1 MPDLRYHLISL
12 ISVFL
17 ALAIGILLGVAMAD
31 RGVVSARVQ
40 AEITSIEQQL
50 DRQQRE
56 IEEQNDQIADQ
67 EAMLDRMSEV
77 MISGSLQGTD
87 VALVSGPYADPDV
100 SGAVQ
105 SDLTEAGANIIKVES
120 LEPPE
125 PAEITLLENTSP
137 QAMTGLEA
145 DYSDVAREI
154 LGFAGEVE
162 NPPDIVVFVGGGR
175 IPEDAPPGTRDAL
188 NAAQR
193 EMFGIWLDSGVRVVG
208 TEPSN
213 SGHSD
218 VRHLFQEVGIPSVDY
233 ADQPAGRAAVIECA
247 AMEDCEGAYGTK
259 DTASEPFPSPS

>member
-56 IEEQNDQIADQ
+56 IEGQNEQIGDQ

-77 MISGSLQGTD
+77 MISGSLEGTD

-105 SDLTEAGANIIKVES
+105 SDLTEAGANIVKVDS

-125 PAEITLLENTSP
+125 PTEITLLENTSP
-137 QAMTGLEA
+137 QAMTPLE
-145 DYSDVAREI
+145 DEYVGFAREI
-154 LGFAGEVE
+154 LGLTGEIE
-162 NPPDIVVFVGGGR
+162 APPELVVFVGGGE
-175 IPEDAPPGTRDAL
+175 IPEGAPQATRDVL
-188 NAAQR
+188 DAAQV
-193 EMFGIWLDSGVRVVG
+193 EMFEVWLDAGVRVVG
-208 TEPSN
+208 AEPLDA
-213 SGHSD
+213 GHSD
-218 VRHLFQEVGIPSVDY
+218 VELFQDVGIPSAVN
-233 ADQPAGRAAVIECA
+233 ADEPPGRAALIVCA
-247 AMEDCEGAYGTK
+247 AATECEGTYGTK
-259 DTASEPFPSPS
+259 ETATDAFPSPG

>member
-50 DRQQRE
+50 DRQQGE
-56 IEEQNDQIADQ
+56 IEEQNDQIANQ

-77 MISGSLQGTD
+77 MISGSLQGRD

-105 SDLTEAGANIIKVES
+105 GDLDAAGANIVKVES

-125 PAEITLLENTSP
+125 PTEVTLLESTSA
-137 QAMTGLEA
+137 QATTPLE
-145 DYSDVAREI
+145 DEYVGFARDEI
-154 LGFAGEVE
+154 LGLAGEIE
-162 NPPDIVVFVGGGR
+162 DIPEIVIFVGGGE
-175 IPEDAPPGTRDAL
+175 IPEGASPDTREAL
-188 NAAQR
+188 DSAQAK
-193 EMFGIWLDSGVRVVG
+193 MFKVWLDAGVRVVG
-208 TEPSN
+208 AEPLHA
-213 SGHSD
+213 GHSE
-218 VRHLFQEVGIPSVDY
+218 VELFQDVGIPSAVN
-233 ADQPAGRAAVIECA
+233 ADEPAGRAALIECA
-247 AMEDCEGAYGTK
+247 AAEDCEGTYGTK
-259 DTASEPFPSPS
+259 ETATDPFPSPS